1 MRPRSEAATE
11 LLLLACK
18 LSAAGRGVTVAELV
32 AGGFGR
38 GMLRTMVPALKRRG
52 QLRITGTRRVS
63 YRNRPVAVYEPVLAV
78 DPVAG
83 APELLGAAVLCNC
96 MATWARQA

>member
-11 LLLLACK
+11 LMLLACK
-18 LSAAGRGVTVAELV
+18 LSAAGRGVTVAELA

-38 GMLRTMVPALKRRG
+38 GALRSLVPALKRRG

-78 DPVAG
+78 EPATA
-83 APELLGAAVLCNC
+83 APELLGAAELCRC
-96 MATWARQA
+96 MGTWTRQA